1 MSNNSTVKTATDND
15 AIRKIM
21 KSRVRVYVT
30 YAAGIFVFGGGL
42 FLMAAA
48 GFGWLSDKGG
58 NPAFTNAKDIFMM
71 VLPIATGILTYWFA
85 ERAATKGQPEAGD
98 TDTTPQKTT

>member
-1 MSNNSTVKTATDND
+1 MSSNSTVKTAPDYD
-15 AIRKIM
+15 ATRKIM

-48 GFGWLSDKGG
+48 GFGWLSDEDG

-85 ERAATKGQPEAGD
+85 ERAATKGKTESD
-98 TDTTPQKTT
+98 DSSTTQQTT

>member
-1 MSNNSTVKTATDND
+1 MSDNNTTVKAAPDYD
-15 AIRKIM
+15 AKRKIM
-21 KSRVRVYVT
+21 RSRVRVYVT

-42 FLMAAA
+42 FLMVAAS
-48 GFGWLSDKGG
+48 FGWLVDKDG

-85 ERAATKGQPEAGD
+85 ERAATKGKTESNDSA
-98 TDTTPQKTT
+98 TTSQ

>member
-1 MSNNSTVKTATDND
+1 MSDDNTTPKAASVAD
-15 AIRKIM
+15 AKRKIM
-21 KSRVRVYVT
+21 RSRVRVYVT

-48 GFGWLSDKGG
+48 GFGWLADKDS

-85 ERAATKGQPEAGD
+85 ERAATKGNTESD
-98 TDTTPQKTT
+98 DSSTTP